1 MENFLDVFDKHLS
14 RLIPR
19 FEIKVPLKC
28 LTKKCPETNEFT
40 PESPQNFHEKES
52 QETLPNSFYEEIH

>member
-28 LTKKCPETNEFT
+28 LTKKCPEANEFT
-40 PESPQNFHEKES
+40 PEFSRTFKEEYQTPQIFMK
-52 QETLPNSFYEEIH
+52 